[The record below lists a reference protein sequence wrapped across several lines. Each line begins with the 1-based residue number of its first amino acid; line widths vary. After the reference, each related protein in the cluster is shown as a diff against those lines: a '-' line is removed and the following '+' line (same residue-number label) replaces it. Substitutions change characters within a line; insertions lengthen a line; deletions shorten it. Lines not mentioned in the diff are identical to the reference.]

1 MSIMRGIL
9 HPHSR
14 AQGFQGRQM
23 IDNFALLLSHALV
36 AIAFWRL
43 LQRPDLDRE
52 PPARSAGDNSAD
64 A

>member
-1 MSIMRGIL
+1 
-9 HPHSR
+9 
-14 AQGFQGRQM
+14 M